1 MKKKILLTI
10 MLISSLYSQQ
20 ATADDENSIAAKSWR
35 NGFITAYKAMEVET
49 KLQGIDNKPIHTK
62 KYVIYFDANKDNI
75 SDWDSLMVQMFGY
88 SSSIYKPI
96 RAKNK
101 WLIFGSYDNK
111 ATAYQELRMLNNK
124 IFKNSEKY
132 KLQIFVNKNNKVF
145 LADNAILT
153 NEIKGL
159 KEILLKRNAKI
170 LSEKEKKIKAELE
183 KNQKIAIVYL
193 DKEGNQIKNATVK
206 QLVKKTKYPH
216 KDKKGKIYRVRR
228 LNSKLYLKPV
238 EDDKYFLKTMKLGD
252 RLRIID
258 IKDGWGLTSKN
269 HYIKMKSFWKL
280 SSNNTKTTV
289 KAEKPVE
296 TTPVTKK
303 PVIKRAIEPMPEKKK
318 TTVKAEKP
326 VEPVVET
333 QSKKKILT
341 PEEPL
346 NGYIDTNLMSLDLYK
361 IKNEP
366 FIYNKKIYKKFIKS
380 GIYKNNFVDT
390 LAYSYKVEDENGDVF
405 YKIYKKDFFIK
416 KSDEIFFHEKR

>member
-1 MKKKILLTI
+1 MVKKILLTI
-10 MLISSLYSQQ
+10 ILISSLYSKQ
-20 ATADDENSIAAKSWR
+20 AMADDDNSIAAKSWR

-145 LADNAILT
+145 LTDNAILT

-159 KEILLKRNAKI
+159 KKILLKQNAKI
-170 LSEKEKKIKAELE
+170 LSQKKKKLKTELE
-183 KNQKIAIVYL
+183 KNQKVAIVYL
-193 DKEGNQIKNATVK
+193 DKEGNQVKNVVAKKPVKKIKN
-206 QLVKKTKYPH
+206 LH
-216 KDKKGKIYRVRR
+216 KKGKIYKIKRT
-228 LNSKLYLKPV
+228 NSKLYLKPI
-238 EDDKYFLKTMKLGD
+238 EKEQYYLKTMKVGD
-252 RLRIID
+252 RIRIVD

-269 HYIKMKSFWKL
+269 HYIPMSCF
-280 SSNNTKTTV
+280 
-289 KAEKPVE
+289 
-296 TTPVTKK
+296 KK
-303 PVIKRAIEPMPEKKK
+303 PVAKTKKAIVKMKKPSVKNSPVVKSNSVVKAQSEKK
-318 TTVKAEKP
+318 V
-326 VEPVVET
+326 
-333 QSKKKILT
+333 LT

-346 NGYIDTNLMSLDLYK
+346 NGYIDTDLMSLNLYK

-366 FIYNKKIYKKFIKS
+366 FIYNKKVYKKFIKD
-380 GIYKNNFVDT
+380 GTYKNNFVDV
-390 LAYSYKVEDENGDVF
+390 LAYSYKVEDENGNVF
-405 YKIYKKDFFIK
+405 YKIYKKDFFLK
-416 KSDEIFFHEKR
+416 KIDKIFFHEKK